1 MSARGSYLS
10 ADPAA
15 LIFIPSPLSDS
26 HCSTKPLEEQTGEK
40 NRDGFAPVVKAGY
53 NDSPGWTPPNLEQEE
68 KNMHILVTGG
78 AGYIGSVVVE
88 ELIGQGD
95 RVTVF
100 DNLSQGHRAA
110 VHPRAEFVLGDL
122 ADAEALEMLFA
133 EQDFEAV
140 MHFASFTLVGES
152 MQQPFKYIGDNV
164 TNGLNLLRIMAEHS
178 VRRFILSSTA
188 NLFDQPERMPITE
201 EERIIAGSP
210 YGESKFILERI
221 LHWLDHIHGLR
232 YAALRYFNAAGAT
245 AERGEDHHPE
255 THLIPLVL
263 QVALGQRDHISVFGN
278 DYPTRDGTCVRDY
291 IHVVDL
297 AQAHI
302 LALRA
307 LDGGS
312 RTYNLGNGQGYTV
325 REVIEAARQVTGHP
339 IPAVDGPR
347 RPGDPPELVA
357 GSEKIRRELGWQPR
371 SPDLRDI
378 VQSAWDWHRAH
389 PNGYPE

>member
-1 MSARGSYLS
+1 M
-10 ADPAA
+10 
-15 LIFIPSPLSDS
+15 
-26 HCSTKPLEEQTGEK
+26 
-40 NRDGFAPVVKAGY
+40 N
-53 NDSPGWTPPNLEQEE
+53 
-68 KNMHILVTGG
+68 ILVTGG

-88 ELIGQGD
+88 ELIRQGE
-95 RVTVF
+95 RVVVY

-110 VHPRAEFVLGDL
+110 VHSQAKLVVGEL
-122 ADAEALEMLFA
+122 ADRQLLDDVLAAHSIEAI
-133 EQDFEAV
+133 
-140 MHFASFTLVGES
+140 MHFASYTLVGES
-152 MQQPFKYIGDNV
+152 SRYPFKYIGDNV
-164 TNGLNLLRIMAEHS
+164 VNGLALLRAAVDHG

-188 NLFDQPERMPITE
+188 NLFDRPARIPIDE
-201 EERIIAGSP
+201 SEMIVPGSP

-221 LHWLDHIHGLR
+221 LYWLDQTCGLH

-263 QVALGQRDHISVFGN
+263 QVALGHRERIEVYGA

-291 IHVVDL
+291 IHVLDL

-307 LDGGS
+307 LEGGS

-325 REVIEAARQVTGHP
+325 REVIDMARAVTGRP
-339 IPAVDGPR
+339 IPSVDSPR
-347 RPGDPPELVA
+347 RQGDPAVLVA
-357 GSEKIRRELGWQPR
+357 GSDKIRQELGWQP
-371 SPDLRDI
+371 SHPDLRDI

-389 PNGYPE
+389 PDGYGD